1 MTPFDK
7 ARELHEEM
15 SSLISGLRQN
25 FDALEGESGIRTDA
39 LTELQSLI
47 AELEAEIGE
56 LTATSTPPAGN
67 N

>member
-7 ARELHEEM
+7 ARELHDEM
-15 SSLISGLRQN
+15 SSLVSGLRPN

-39 LTELQSLI
+39 ITELQSLI